1 MPRQDDGSVNGG
13 EEVGQG
19 LAVVGNAAQRVG
31 WGVDGVSVVLE
42 ALDDTAPAGGVR
54 EGACSSTIVGL
65 VRPVLET
72 APARVSWPVAG
83 AFDAAL
89 GMVAAAL

>member
-1 MPRQDDGSVNGG
+1 MTPLQ
-13 EEVGQG
+13 
-19 LAVVGNAAQRVG
+19 
-31 WGVDGVSVVLE
+31 LE
-42 ALDDTAPAGGVR
+42 ASAKAP
-54 EGACSSTIVGL
+54 CSSTIVGL

-72 APARVSWPVAG
+72 ASARVSWPVAG